1 MGLGP
6 NRVGPA
12 RPFHASWRIGPR
24 FLGTVG
30 TSWDLVGVETAVA
43 AVSLLATSMLALWVD
58 TARRYFSACYLNALG
73 TGSPEPVPQR

>member
-6 NRVGPA
+6 DCVGPA
-12 RPFHASWRIGPR
+12 WPFHASCRIGPR

-43 AVSLLATSMLALWVD
+43 AVSMLATLMLALWVD

-73 TGSPEPVPQR
+73 TGSPEPVPLR